1 MKLSLKQKFLSFSL
15 SLLLLLL
22 ASCATS
28 KDYMKVLDDIYM
40 EEEYDS
46 VIQVEDAS
54 KPKEDS
60 AEPNPEKKAESQTA
74 DSKKTIESPK
84 KKEEAKAVKANKKAK
99 EKTPKKAIA
108 KKKTDSEKQKPN
120 TSKELPKKTAEDI
133 KKDLLRKSVNA
144 KGRKLPDI
152 EDAEGFVGRRPVV
165 DPFRVGEEVVMAVEY
180 FGVKAGELS
189 LKVLPFK
196 KVNGRKAY
204 HFRSEV
210 RSNSSFSM
218 IYEVDDWSETFVD
231 YETMLPFN
239 YTVHVDHSN
248 EKKQIRSIFEHA
260 ENHVKVWE
268 KKIDDD
274 GKVKKKIYEW
284 EMYPFSQNVISVF
297 FYIRNFQL
305 KVGKTIKFP
314 LTDENNNMI
323 LEAEVLRKEKL
334 SIPGDKEVEA
344 FVIKP
349 KVSIEGNFKP
359 VGDIFLWLTADERK
373 QIVQVKSALKI
384 GTLKFV
390 PVRLK

>member
-1 MKLSLKQKFLSFSL
+1 
-15 SLLLLLL
+15 
-22 ASCATS
+22 
-28 KDYMKVLDDIYM
+28 MKVLDDIYM

>member
-1 MKLSLKQKFLSFSL
+1 MNLSLKQKNVNL
-15 SLLLLLL
+15 SLVLLCLLIS
-22 ASCATS
+22 SCATS

-46 VIQVEDAS
+46 VIQVEEAA
-54 KPKEDS
+54 KPAEEEKELEKVPAKPNKVS
-60 AEPNPEKKAESQTA
+60 AEKKDKKIVKAPNKNKQGSNIKEKDSKKNIAKKAE
-74 DSKKTIESPK
+74 
-84 KKEEAKAVKANKKAK
+84 NKKSK
-99 EKTPKKAIA
+99 SSIV
-108 KKKTDSEKQKPN
+108 
-120 TSKELPKKTAEDI
+120 SKEADNKSVDDI

-152 EDAEGFVGRRPVV
+152 EDAEGFVGRRPKV
-165 DPFRVGEEVVMAVEY
+165 DPFQVGEEVVLAVEY

-239 YTVHVDHSN
+239 YSVHVDHSN

-274 GKVKKKIYEW
+274 GNVKKKVYEW

-305 KVGKTIKFP
+305 EIGKTIKFP

-323 LEAEVLRKEKL
+323 LEAEVLRKEKVK
-334 SIPGDKEVEA
+334 IPGGKEVDA

-359 VGDIFLWLTADERK
+359 VGDIFLWLTADDRK
-373 QIVQVKSALKI
+373 QIIKVQSALKI
-384 GTLKFV
+384 GTLRFV